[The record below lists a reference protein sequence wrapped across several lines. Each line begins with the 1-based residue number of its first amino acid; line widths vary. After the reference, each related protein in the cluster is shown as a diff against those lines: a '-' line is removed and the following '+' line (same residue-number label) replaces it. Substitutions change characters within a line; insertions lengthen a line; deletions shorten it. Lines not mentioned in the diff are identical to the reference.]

1 MKLPYIVFKWQLL
14 ITSLKRE
21 FLFFHLYIH
30 LIFLI
35 SKVYYIVVEFPFFAS
50 LNIKRNIQNMHTHT
64 KNVPIYFKNNLS
76 NQRLEAS
83 ASVDRIAFVDLCG
96 IRSCQVI
103 IKGNIQECS
112 VLHKVY
118 VLLRLIIYFN
128 LNNFTN
134 WNLHF
139 QYFVLIL

>member
-1 MKLPYIVFKWQLL
+1 MTAAHNFPQERVFILPSLHTSYIPY
-14 ITSLKRE
+14 LKGV
-21 FLFFHLYIH
+21 LYCRW
-30 LIFLI
+30 I
-35 SKVYYIVVEFPFFAS
+35 SFFAS

-112 VLHKVY
+112 VLHMVY